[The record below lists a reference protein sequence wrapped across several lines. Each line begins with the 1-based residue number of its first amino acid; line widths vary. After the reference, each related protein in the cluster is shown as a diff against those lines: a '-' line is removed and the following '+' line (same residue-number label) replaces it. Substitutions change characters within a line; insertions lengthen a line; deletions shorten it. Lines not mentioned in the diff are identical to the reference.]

1 MSQQLID
8 VGNVAGD
15 GTGDTL
21 YAAFTKTNNNFSELY
36 STVETQGL
44 TYVNVAST
52 TSSAGTGAR
61 FTVTRF
67 VNEYSATI
75 VHNGSGYAV
84 GNTVVIWGN
93 ALGGSS
99 EHGLNNV
106 TLTIT
111 SLANAIVGNIAT
123 FTTSG
128 TPVQPVLSVAG
139 RVGNVVLTV
148 NDVLGAVTPADLQSN
163 IANAKVV
170 VSDWIA
176 ANIAASQNTADITGG
191 NIDGVVISNATLVG
205 TSGTF
210 STLTVTG
217 LTQTNTLLVNSTATV
232 GGNLNFTAA
241 KGIRF
246 GDGSF
251 QDTAAASP
259 DLSGYA
265 TTTQLNTSI
274 SNSTANAASQGAA
287 LNALRANITAANA
300 AIATL
305 EGSDFASNASL
316 TAANVSIAAIQS
328 SLSGY
333 ATTSAVNTLTAN
345 ATTQGVEINSLRAN
359 ITAANATIAAL
370 QSVDFATNASVI
382 AANAAIAGLRANVTA
397 SNVRI
402 ANTENNI
409 TALQANSATQGAILN
424 SLTANAGTQSTE
436 IADLRAN
443 VTAANAAIASLVSNA
458 ASQGATLTA
467 LSANAILQQNDLNS
481 LTANAAGQTTAL
493 NTLTANAASQAVA
506 LAGFEANAVAQ
517 AGLINALTANAGT
530 QGSLITALYTNA
542 AIQTGQLTALT
553 ANASAQTVEIAGVRA
568 NVEAAN
574 AAIANLESSSLTV
587 VDLAPY
593 ATVAQ
598 LTANVNNM
606 TSNAAGQAIQMSAIR
621 ANVTAANAEI
631 QLRASISG
639 QTFTGN
645 VTVPNLNV
653 TTHAVVG
660 GNVYADRVTAT
671 SINATTGTFSSVGG
685 TLTTASQ
692 TNITAIGTLSTL
704 SVTGNVT
711 AGNVSGAT
719 GNFTNVVGSLYGNV
733 VGNITGT
740 TGTFTNVT
748 GTLQTASQTNITA
761 IGTLG
766 TLAVTG
772 NVTTGN
778 VSGTTGTFGN
788 IRGKLLDPNQSN
800 ITTIGNLTTL
810 AVSNDSYFGANV
822 WVVGN
827 VRSNNVFSNLV
838 TGTTA
843 GFTDIVGT
851 IQTAS
856 QPYITAIGTLG
867 TLSVTGNV
875 TASNISAEL
884 VTGTLTTASQPNI
897 TAVGTLDNLDVS
909 NDVTVG
915 HDLTVVGNLYISG
928 NTTSV
933 DTQQLTVTDL
943 NIIIGNG
950 APNAI
955 SANLGGITLAG
966 ADASMTYFY
975 PYDSWVFNKEVGLPG
990 LVVGDYVQLAN
1001 LLLTN
1006 GDYIRANGES
1016 LLSNLTLTNVQ
1027 GTVAT
1032 FSTVNGN
1039 ITGTDATFTNV
1050 SASLIAGTLTTASQT
1065 NITQVGTLVNLDVT
1079 GNVTTG
1085 NIEGA
1090 TGTFTSIRGSVLDA
1104 NQTNITQVGTLVDL
1118 DVTGNV
1124 TTGNIEGAT
1133 GTFTDIR
1140 GAVLDASQTNITQVG
1155 TLVDLD
1161 VTGNVTTGNVEGATG
1176 TFTNIRGAVLDASQT
1191 NITAVGTLVDLDV
1204 TGNVTT
1210 GNVEGATGT
1219 FTNIRGAILDASQ
1232 TNITQ
1237 VGTLVD
1243 LDVTGNV
1250 TTGNIEGATGTFT
1263 DIRGA
1268 ILDASQT
1275 NITQVGTL
1283 VDLDVT
1289 GNVTTGNVEGATGTF
1304 TNIRGAVLDASQTNI
1319 TQVGTLVSLGVTGN
1333 ASAGNVSGTTGT
1345 FTNIRGTILDASQT
1359 NITQVGTLVS
1369 LGVTGNA
1376 TTGNVSGATGT
1387 FTSIRGAIL
1396 DASQTNIT
1404 TVGTLIGLSVTNA
1417 IATGSINTSNAQIT
1431 GGNVSVAT
1439 ATATNFSTANA
1450 VIAGGNI
1457 TATPIGVANPS
1468 TGAFTTLQATGVS
1481 YLGNVTANLIQLT
1494 ELVANTRVTG
1504 TLLSGYIET
1513 QNQPN
1518 ITAVGTLVSLG
1529 VTGNASAGNLTVT
1542 NTITTGNIN
1551 IAGTL
1556 GILNINANLTGVTAN
1571 VDGITVT
1578 GTAFANS
1585 TVSNAVIALQYLQ
1598 SPLSQFGNILMT
1610 STANLLAQGEAVG
1623 RDTGTKLEGVI
1634 TIPYGGAAFGKN
1646 VVTQNDFVSDK
1657 LYTNNA
1663 FVTQT
1668 ITAGNLSVFGIIAS
1682 GNVSTGNVSAL
1693 TGVFTDVVGHLYGDA
1708 DGATATYT
1716 QFNGN
1721 ATGTNGSFT
1730 NLTGT
1735 LQTNAQPN
1743 ITSVGSLTSLDVT
1756 GNITSGNISGTTAD
1770 FVNLSG
1776 AIVTNA
1782 QPYITTV
1789 GNLVNLQ
1796 VDGNITLTGSFDASQ
1811 GNVLLGQVSELN
1823 VIGTV
1828 DVQGMF
1834 TANGGSTF
1842 NSVASFYNNVDVYSG
1857 NVNFFSNVNFNTTG
1871 SRVSLFDEQVI
1882 NSLYL
1887 GSLVENMY
1895 IGGVSYNPSYQT
1907 RIENLTGTVWTA
1919 NTLTLRGGVLGNTQV
1934 TTVRTYGNII
1944 QSGGLANAF
1953 PVVQRTY
1960 GGVVIEE
1967 LAANASLM
1975 FWSNGAGISSIDT
1988 AIIANSTAIGSYAT
2002 TLFRSNATNI
2012 PGTISNAFVF
2022 TSNVFY
2028 IANNVPTSSL
2038 VMPDPAGGTSL
2049 VQVDPPVKLTFA
2061 GDSFATNQGAVL
2073 VAGGMGVAKN
2083 IFVGGNINV
2092 AQNST
2097 FQSNITVVNL
2107 QVTGAFSA
2115 PGIVLP
2121 ALNSTIIGNVDPK
2134 SATFTDINIVNTRS
2148 NVRALSFDLT
2158 NGRRLDPRM
2167 SYTRTGNAAVA
2178 TQSGNVVYVAANT
2191 PPIHFDANGVCQGLL
2206 IEGATTNLFKQ
2217 STYFANTLVY
2227 SSYGLS
2233 TVAGVS
2239 GPGAAGYANA
2249 TAVLSPFGT
2258 TGVASLV
2265 EDASSN
2271 LHGFSNTYDA
2281 LTPATYYTAS
2291 LFVKANT
2298 RSQISMGFQGEGDG
2312 PIFDLSYGNV
2322 VANGAAVYSSEIRRI
2337 NTDFAGQHW
2346 YRIFVTLNKTTVN
2359 ANCYVALA
2367 RTGTVSYTGQLG
2379 LGGAFVT
2386 GMQLEAARYGSGFVE
2401 TGFATASRGAATVS
2415 ITQANTAWAGNT
2427 IGTALVMQAS
2437 LNNGVTT
2444 NSLTT
2449 GRFALAS
2456 FEGDAGNRM
2465 QIYVQDAPGSAMP
2478 RAANVAIYQGSA
2490 LQANLAVTTAGW
2502 LTGQRIGTSIRFND
2516 ISAVADGGP
2525 VTNDL
2530 VATLPAWTTLYIG
2543 SSTVGGLSTW
2553 NGTVNRI
2560 AIYPKQIED
2569 GALQASTKRV

>member
-21 YAAFTKTNNNFSELY
+21 YAAFTKTNNNFAELY

-75 VHNGSGYAV
+75 VHRGSGYAV

-93 ALGGSS
+93 ALGGTT
-99 EHGLNNV
+99 GLNDV
-106 TLTIT
+106 TLAVGT
-111 SLANAIVGNIAT
+111 LGNATVGNIAT

-128 TPVQPVLSVAG
+128 TPVQPVLTVAG

-163 IANAKVV
+163 IASAKVV
-170 VSDWIA
+170 VSNWIA

-191 NIDGVVISNATLVG
+191 NIDGVVISNSTLVNTG
-205 TSGTF
+205 GTF
-210 STLTVTG
+210 STVTVTG

-232 GGNLNFTAA
+232 GGNLNFTAG

-246 GDGSF
+246 GDNTV
-251 QDTAAASP
+251 QLTAAASP

-265 TTTQLNTSI
+265 TTTQLATNVNTLTS
-274 SNSTANAASQGAA
+274 NAASQGAA
-287 LNALRANITAANA
+287 INALRANVTAANA
-300 AIATL
+300 AIAVL
-305 EGSDFASNASL
+305 EGSDFATNASL
-316 TAANVSIAAIQS
+316 TAANASIAAVQS

-345 ATTQGVEINSLRAN
+345 AAAQSVEIAGLRAN
-359 ITAANATIAAL
+359 VIAANATIAAL

-382 AANAAIAGLRANVTA
+382 AANVAIAGLRANVTA

-402 ANTENNI
+402 ASTENNI
-409 TALQANSATQGAILN
+409 TALQANSATQGATLN

-436 IADLRAN
+436 ITDLRAN
-443 VTAANAAIASLVSNA
+443 VTAANASIASLVSNA
-458 ASQGATLTA
+458 AGQGATLTA
-467 LSANAILQQNDLNS
+467 LSANAILQQNELNS
-481 LTANAAGQTTAL
+481 LTANAASQNIAL
-493 NTLTANAASQAVA
+493 NTLTANAASQAQT
-506 LAGFEANAVAQ
+506 LAGFEANAVTQ
-517 AGLINALTANAGT
+517 AGLIGALEANAGT

-542 AIQTGQLTALT
+542 AIQTGQLTTLIS
-553 ANASAQTVEIAGVRA
+553 NSSAQSVEIAGVRA
-568 NVEAAN
+568 NIEAAN
-574 AAIANLESSSLTV
+574 AAIASLGSSSLTI

-593 ATVAQ
+593 ATVSQ
-598 LTANVNNM
+598 LTANINTM
-606 TSNAAGQAIQMSAIR
+606 TSNAASQAVQMSAIR

-660 GNVYADRVTAT
+660 GNVYASQVQAT
-671 SINATTGTFSSVGG
+671 NVNATTGTFTSVSG

-692 TNITAIGTLSTL
+692 TNITAVGTLGAL
-704 SVTGNVT
+704 AVTGNAT
-711 AGNVSGAT
+711 TGNVSGTT
-719 GNFTNVVGSLYGNV
+719 GVFANVIGSLFGNV
-733 VGNITGT
+733 TGVSVSAT

-761 IGTLG
+761 VGTLG

-772 NVTTGN
+772 NAATGN
-778 VSGTTGTFGN
+778 VSGSTGTFSN
-788 IRGKLLDPNQSN
+788 IRGKLLDPNQNN
-800 ITTIGNLTTL
+800 ITTVGNLTTL
-810 AVSNDSYFGANV
+810 AVSNDSYFGANI
-822 WVVGN
+822 WVTGN
-827 VRSNNVFSNLV
+827 IISNNISSNLISGI
-838 TGTTA
+838 TG

-851 IQTAS
+851 VQTSA
-856 QPYITAIGTLG
+856 QPYITTVGTLG
-867 TLSVTGNV
+867 TLAVTGNV
-875 TASNISAEL
+875 TAANVVVGSIFGSIA
-884 VTGTLTTASQPNI
+884 TASQPNI
-897 TAVGTLDNLDVS
+897 TEIGTLSDLDVG
-909 NDVTVG
+909 NDVTIG
-915 HDLTVVGNLYISG
+915 RDLTIAGNLYISG

-933 DTQQLTVTDL
+933 NTQELNVTDK
-943 NIIIGNG
+943 NIILGNG
-950 APNAI
+950 TPNAA
-955 SANLGGITLAG
+955 SANLGGITLGG
-966 ADASMTYFY
+966 ANASITYFY
-975 PYDSWVFNKEVGLPG
+975 PYDGWVFNKSISTPNI
-990 LVVGDYVQLAN
+990 VVDNYVSTAN
-1001 LLLTN
+1001 LIMTN
-1006 GDYIRANGES
+1006 GNFIGANGQAG
-1016 LLSNLTLTNVQ
+1016 LSNLTLSNITGNI
-1027 GTVAT
+1027 AT

-1039 ITGTDATFTNV
+1039 VSGTNATFTNV
-1050 SASLIAGTLTTASQT
+1050 SATSVGGTLTTASQT
-1065 NITQVGTLVNLDVT
+1065 NITAVGILGSLSVT
-1079 GNVTTG
+1079 GN
-1085 NIEGA
+1085 A
-1090 TGTFTSIRGSVLDA
+1090 
-1104 NQTNITQVGTLVDL
+1104 
-1118 DVTGNV
+1118 
-1124 TTGNIEGAT
+1124 
-1133 GTFTDIR
+1133 
-1140 GAVLDASQTNITQVG
+1140 
-1155 TLVDLD
+1155 
-1161 VTGNVTTGNVEGATG
+1161 TTGNVSGTTG

-1191 NITAVGTLVDLDV
+1191 NITAVGTLDTLAV
-1204 TGNVTT
+1204 TGNATT
-1210 GNVEGATGT
+1210 GNVSGTTGT
-1219 FTNIRGAILDASQ
+1219 FTSIRGTLLDASQTNITAVGTLGTLSVTGNASTGNVSGTTGTFTGIRGAVLDASQTNITAVGTLGTLAVTGNASTGNVSGTTGTFTSIRGAVLDASQPNITAVGTLNSLGVTGNASTGNVSGTTGTFTSIRGTLLDASQPNITAVGTLDSLAVTGNASTGNVSGTTGTFTSIRGAVLDASQ

-1237 VGTLVD
+1237 VGTLVS
-1243 LDVTGNV
+1243 LAVTGN
-1250 TTGNIEGATGTFT
+1250 TSTGNVSGTTGTFT
-1263 DIRGA
+1263 
-1268 ILDASQT
+1268 S
-1275 NITQVGTL
+1275 
-1283 VDLDVT
+1283 
-1289 GNVTTGNVEGATGTF
+1289 
-1304 TNIRGAVLDASQTNI
+1304 IRGAVLDASQTNI

-1333 ASAGNVSGTTGT
+1333 ASTGNVSGTTGT
-1345 FTNIRGTILDASQT
+1345 FTSIRGAVLDASQT
-1359 NITQVGTLVS
+1359 NITS
-1369 LGVTGNA
+1369 
-1376 TTGNVSGATGT
+1376 
-1387 FTSIRGAIL
+1387 
-1396 DASQTNIT
+1396 
-1404 TVGTLIGLSVTNA
+1404 VGTLIGLNVTNA

-1431 GGNVSVAT
+1431 GGNVSVTT
-1439 ATATNFSTANA
+1439 ATAANFSTANA
-1450 VIAGGNI
+1450 VISGGNI

-1468 TGAFTTLQATGVS
+1468 TGKFTTLQATGLS
-1481 YLGNVTANLIQLT
+1481 YLGNVTANSIQLV
-1494 ELVANTRVTG
+1494 ELIANTRVTAN
-1504 TLLSGYIET
+1504 LFSGYIET
-1513 QNQPN
+1513 QTQPN

-1529 VTGNASAGNLTVT
+1529 VTGNIGAGNITVT
-1542 NTITTGNIN
+1542 DTITTGNIN

-1556 GILNINANLTGVTAN
+1556 GILNINANVTGVTAN
-1571 VDGITVT
+1571 VESITVS
-1578 GTAFANS
+1578 GVGYANAL
-1585 TVSNAVIALQYLQ
+1585 VANAVIALQYLE
-1598 SPLSQFGNILMT
+1598 SPLVSMTGDATITGNLISYNGTTGL
-1610 STANLLAQGEAVG
+1610 
-1623 RDTGTKLEGVI
+1623 DTGSGLQGAI
-1634 TIPYGGAAFGKN
+1634 TIPFGGAAFGKN

-1668 ITAGNLSVFGIIAS
+1668 VTAGNLSVYGIAAT
-1682 GNVSTGNVSAL
+1682 GNVSTGNVTGA
-1693 TGVFTDVVGHLYGDA
+1693 TGVFNNVVGHLYGDA
-1708 DGATATYT
+1708 DGATATYS

-1735 LQTNAQPN
+1735 LQTSAQPN

-1756 GNITSGNISGTTAD
+1756 GNITSGNVSGTTAD
-1770 FVNLSG
+1770 FNNFSG
-1776 AIVTNA
+1776 RIVTNA

-1789 GNLVNLQ
+1789 GNLTNLQ
-1796 VDGNITLTGSFDASQ
+1796 VNGNITLTGSFDASQ
-1811 GNVLLGQVSELN
+1811 GNVLLGNVASLN
-1823 VIGTV
+1823 VFGPATV
-1828 DVQGMF
+1828 TGVF
-1834 TANGGSTF
+1834 TANGGATF
-1842 NSVASFYNNVDVYSG
+1842 NSVPRFNTNIDVYSG

-1871 SRVSLFDEQVI
+1871 NIVNLFDEQNI
-1882 NSLYL
+1882 TGLYL
-1887 GSLVENMY
+1887 GTAAENMY
-1895 IGGVSYNPSYQT
+1895 LGSITYNPGYQVNAQLL
-1907 RIENLTGTVWTA
+1907 IGTVWTA

-1934 TTVRTYGNII
+1934 TTVRTFGNII
-1944 QSGGLANAF
+1944 QSGGTANAF
-1953 PVVQRTY
+1953 PIVQRTY

-1988 AIIANSTAIGSYAT
+1988 AVVANATATGSYAT
-2002 TLFRSNATNI
+2002 TVFRSNTNNI
-2012 PGTISNAFVF
+2012 AGTISNAFVF

-2097 FQSNITVVNL
+2097 FQANIIVGNL
-2107 QVTGAFSA
+2107 QVTGAFSV

-2121 ALNSTIIGNVDPK
+2121 AINGTVIGNVDPK
-2134 SATFTDINIVNTRS
+2134 SATFTDINIVNTRA
-2148 NVRALSFDLT
+2148 NVRALSFDFT
-2158 NGRRLDPRM
+2158 NGRRLDPRL
-2167 SYTRTGNAAVA
+2167 SYTRTGNAAV
-2178 TQSGNVVYVAANT
+2178 TDQSGNVVYVAANV

-2217 STYFANTLVY
+2217 STFFANTLVY

-2239 GPGAAGYANA
+2239 GPGTAGFANA

-2258 TGVASLV
+2258 STGVASLV
-2265 EDASSN
+2265 EDATAT

-2281 LTPATYYTAS
+2281 LTPATFYTAS
-2291 LFVKANT
+2291 IFVKANT

-2312 PIFDLSYGNV
+2312 PIFDLSYGNI
-2322 VANGAAVYSSEIRRI
+2322 VANGAAVYSGEIRRI

-2379 LGGAFVT
+2379 LGGAFVA

-2415 ITQANTAWAGNT
+2415 VTQANTAWTGNT
-2427 IGTALVMQAS
+2427 VGTALVVQAS

-2456 FEGDAGNRM
+2456 FEGDANNRM

-2478 RAANVAIYQGSA
+2478 RAANVAIYQGGT

-2502 LTGQRIGTSIRFND
+2502 LTGQRIGTSLRFND

-2530 VATLPAWTTLYIG
+2530 VATLPAWTTLYVG

-2560 AIYPKQIED
+2560 AIYPRQIED